1 MQRLQVSFLARA
13 AVGRSVPAH
22 AVDSHS
28 PLHTCTVASAAHLAA
43 MQPST
48 PLTCICV
55 RAGPGCCRR
64 RAKGMLRVGGHVR
77 AARRPQVRA
86 ASVLLHVAAPSTHPY
101 SGGVCREGT
110 RQRTEAAVRAP
121 TVLPTCRPTLS
132 TLLVVAASTGTNST
146 VPDRR
151 DAGSASLRLT
161 TKGQI
166 RAALQPCCRAAD
178 L

>member
-28 PLHTCTVASAAHLAA
+28 PLHTCTVAGAAHLAA

-86 ASVLLHVAAPSTHPY
+86 ASVLLHVAAPSMHPY
-101 SGGVCREGT
+101 SGAEC
-110 RQRTEAAVRAP
+110 AAKAQGDALR
-121 TVLPTCRPTLS
+121 LPCGRGGSAEHPI
-132 TLLVVAASTGTNST
+132 NH
-146 VPDRR
+146 VPSP
-151 DAGSASLRLT
+151 AGSSGAGALGHGRWT
-161 TKGQI
+161 
-166 RAALQPCCRAAD
+166 AAKWAD
-178 L
+178 PSCL